1 MRQTLQSLFGFDLP
15 TAQKWVIAFGVILV
29 LLVLL
34 GLFARQIKDGRLRIK
49 GQGGGR
55 TRQPRLG
62 VVDIHDLDR
71 QRQLVLIR
79 RDNVEHLVMI
89 GGPSDV
95 VVETNIVRSGA
106 RSAMPAQPD
115 LGLPDRPLPFD
126 TLVPPELARQE
137 PVRQEPARQDPPRQD
152 PPRQEPRRLDVAEDA
167 RRAPPAPVAHPVAEE
182 ELPPLPSRSTPRTVQ
197 TQAEAAVAAAAG
209 GAAVLGAVAVAK
221 APSLPT
227 PPAPVV
233 QPPNFARD
241 HAPAPTASAV
251 ELDDMARQLDEALK
265 RPFSAVRS
273 SQAMASAPVAVPA
286 KVQAEPV
293 PAVNPPE
300 PVAAP
305 EPVKPEP
312 LPPVPEPAPAARALP
327 LDVEA
332 ELEMALGLKP
342 ERTVPKP
349 GFGAM
354 ANSPPKSVETT
365 KPPEPAQPAEP
376 VRPVEPEPVAA
387 LEPEPLEPP
396 AAVPELSPAFL
407 SDLEAQLRR
416 GEDPSAAEAAPA
428 LVDVVTKG
436 DRPADVPPAAPD
448 APEAESAEAEPDGE
462 PKPIDPFSVDAIEA
476 EFARLLGRDPKA
488 KA

>member
-1 MRQTLQSLFGFDLP
+1 
-15 TAQKWVIAFGVILV
+15 
-29 LLVLL
+29 
-34 GLFARQIKDGRLRIK
+34 
-49 GQGGGR
+49 
-55 TRQPRLG
+55 
-62 VVDIHDLDR
+62 
-71 QRQLVLIR
+71 
-79 RDNVEHLVMI
+79 
-89 GGPSDV
+89 
-95 VVETNIVRSGA
+95 
-106 RSAMPAQPD
+106 
-115 LGLPDRPLPFD
+115 
-126 TLVPPELARQE
+126 
-137 PVRQEPARQDPPRQD
+137 
-152 PPRQEPRRLDVAEDA
+152 EPRRLDVAQDT

-197 TQAEAAVAAAAG
+197 TQAEVAVAAAAG

-273 SQAMASAPVAVPA
+273 SQAMAAAPVAVQA
-286 KVQAEPV
+286 KVQAEPA

-300 PVAAP
+300 PVAIP

-312 LPPVPEPAPAARALP
+312 LPPLPEPVPVARALP

-354 ANSPPKSVETT
+354 ASSHAPPKAVEAA
-365 KPPEPAQPAEP
+365 KSFEPAHPAEP
-376 VRPVEPEPVAA
+376 ARPVEPEPVAA
-387 LEPEPLEPP
+387 LDPEPSGPPAVEPELPP
-396 AAVPELSPAFL
+396 DFL
-407 SDLEAQLRR
+407 SDLEAQLRS
-416 GEDPSAAEAAPA
+416 GEDESAALAAPA
-428 LVDVVTKG
+428 LVDVVTTG
-436 DRPADVPPAAPD
+436 DRPADVPPVAPQ
-448 APEAESAEAEPDGE
+448 APEPVPAEAQPGGE